1 MRENCTVGIVG
12 NGFVGNAV
20 YQNLRDKVKC
30 KVFDVDKNRCLSPLE
45 EVIQQDF
52 IFVCLP
58 TPMRMDGSCDLSIL
72 DKFFEDLPDHLTG
85 TFVIKSTVPVG
96 TTKKYTER
104 HNVIHNPEFLT
115 ARNAV
120 EDYGN
125 AERNIVGGNKELCV
139 DFICFFDACF
149 PKIPSAI
156 VSSDE
161 SEAIKYF
168 SNVFLAYK
176 VAYFNKIFDFCK
188 ATGMNYTKVRQGVTA
203 DHRIGKSHTQVPGI
217 DNDRGFGGTCF
228 PKDINSLIVQ
238 MESNDVNADML
249 KEVWKYNEQIRKVID
264 WPVT

>member
-1 MRENCTVGIVG
+1 MKKNVSVGIVG

-20 YQNLRDKVKC
+20 YQNLRDKARC
-30 KVFDVDKNRCLSPLE
+30 KVYDVDKNRSLSSLE

-58 TPMRMDGSCDLSIL
+58 TPMKIDGSCDLSIL
-72 DKFFEDLPDHLTG
+72 DKFFEELPEHLTG

-96 TTKKYTER
+96 TTNKYTER

-120 EDYGN
+120 EDYAK
-125 AERNIVGGNKELCV
+125 AERNIVGGAQELCV
-139 DFICFFDACF
+139 DFTCFFEACF
-149 PKIPSAI
+149 PKIPSII

-161 SEAIKYF
+161 SESIKYF

-188 ATGMNYTKVRQGVTA
+188 ATGMNYNKVRQGVTA

-228 PKDINSLIVQ
+228 PKDLNSLITQ
-238 MESNDVNADML
+238 FEEKGVNADMF
-249 KEVWKYNEQIRKVID
+249 KEIWLYNEEIRTVID

>member
-1 MRENCTVGIVG
+1 MIGIVG

-20 YQNLRDKVKC
+20 YQNLRDKVKT
-30 KVFDVDKNRCLSPLE
+30 KIYDVDKNRCLNPLE
-45 EVIQQDF
+45 EVIKQDF

-120 EDYGN
+120 EDYAK
-125 AERNIVGGNKELCV
+125 AERNVVGGNKELCV
-139 DFICFFDACF
+139 DFVRFFEQCF
-149 PKIPSAI
+149 PEIPSI
-156 VSSDE
+156 ITSSDE

-168 SNVFLAYK
+168 SNTFLAYK
-176 VAYFNKIFDFCK
+176 VAYFNKVYDMCE
-188 ATGMNYTKVRQGVTA
+188 AVGMKYDVVREAITY
-203 DHRIGKSHTQVPGI
+203 DRRIGKSHTKVPGI
-217 DNDRGFGGTCF
+217 DRDRGFGGTCF
-228 PKDINSLIVQ
+228 PKDLNSLIRQ
-238 MESNDVNADML
+238 MDKYEVNADL
-249 KEVWKYNEQIRKVID
+249 LREVWKYNEDIRTVID
-264 WPVT
+264 WTCT